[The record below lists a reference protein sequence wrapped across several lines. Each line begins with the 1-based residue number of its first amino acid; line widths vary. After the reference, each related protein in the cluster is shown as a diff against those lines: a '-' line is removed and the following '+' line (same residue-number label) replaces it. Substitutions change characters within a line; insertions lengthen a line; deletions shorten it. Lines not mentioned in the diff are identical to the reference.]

1 MENND
6 FEQIIKEA
14 VNWWIEKIDNPNSF
28 DNGDSSKEGQ
38 MANMLAI
45 LLAAKT
51 KNKIEKEQIEIFRD
65 SLTEKLENTMNLYG
79 ECKLYTDY
87 EPMWELQE
95 AAQLA
100 QIDDSV
106 FPWKTKMK
114 ISKDKIEVSEGYG
127 KPYETIY
134 KANDKTKT
142 MKR

>member
-1 MENND
+1 MKNND
-6 FEQIIKEA
+6 EQIINEA
-14 VNWWIEKIDNPNSF
+14 VNWWVEKIDNPNSF
-28 DNGDSSKEGQ
+28 DNGDNSKEGQ
-38 MANMLAI
+38 MANMLAM
-45 LLAAKT
+45 LLAVKS

-65 SLTEKLENTMNLYG
+65 SLTEKIENSMNLYD
-79 ECKLYTDY
+79 ECTLYTDY

-134 KANDKTKT
+134 KANDNTKT